1 MKRPAPTGRLA
12 RFATRVT
19 AIAVLLVAAGSPASA
34 GKDDFEFGQKLAQR
48 GYFDLAKKVYEG
60 ILADA
65 KRSDADKDKAR
76 YGMALLGKDE
86 AYGAAGRAGVPY
98 ADVKTKFEL
107 AATAINEFV
116 TKYPDDKKADEGR
129 IEVGKVLLDFTSW
142 ASDLAEQLAGLSAV
156 EDPEIRKGLEARKT
170 DVTTCL
176 ADAQSAVNRAIQLF
190 DGLRTSAKA
199 QATKDL
205 AEYFY
210 ATAQFARGKV
220 YPKCSPEA
228 MAAFKEAAQKL
239 DDYAT
244 ENEENLLGMYALDV
258 LGLTQQ
264 ERAQCESD
272 PKERTSLYR
281 KAMEWFVACA
291 ELPDDGPD
299 HLAILSRGYW
309 HLGKLGNEAGRQEGV
324 DFAKEATKYLA
335 KMTAQRP
342 RTKKH
347 EFGVRAML
355 EWAKLEA
362 KKEKCE
368 EAIGIATDASD
379 SARAAGLKRE
389 VELEAN
395 AVLAGIVKT
404 CGSGG
409 GGGDPSVMMKVAES
423 AFAAGKWAEAIAAF
437 QRVIAAAPRTAEGL
451 LTYVVP
457 SWKRI
462 GTCFRNLKRPL
473 EAAVAFDAVIDEVR
487 AGRLPKSGPVM
498 ADAAAAGDQ
507 EKAALKELGD
517 ATGDATIR
525 ARLERLAKELVEL
538 FKDYL
543 DVADPS
549 YGLGVNKFN
558 SALAERDAEA
568 PTWKDTMRAALPS
581 FQVTADSTKSEKQD
595 NAKGYLVRIR
605 TEVGEHE
612 EAVKTADG
620 VLAWWETA
628 DAKKL
633 VAGNDRMETNRKVER
648 AKLLYYKGSSLNE
661 LKRWDDAAAIL
672 DGYAKKHPEAPE
684 LIRNFATGLMVQIWI
699 SKKEIQKADD
709 LLVELIRTAPNYH
722 LLPKIVFALASV
734 YVERAS
740 AIEERLKKVTDEL
753 VGSEKDRAAGLL
765 PRLSKLMKEENQ
777 YLSTLSD
784 IQNGLKVLRTRR
796 EDPNL
801 TKHEQEELDRQIADT
816 EKRRTETSAT
826 LEKARKDRTEI
837 DAKVAALREEALKIR
852 AELVGPSA
860 LAAEKYKQWD
870 DAVKLADSQ
879 SPANARKKRDPSN
892 VLNFANRFFKLAIL
906 KPDAVAY
913 WTTARELYEDYLAF
927 DAVAKLPVGEPGKR
941 QTLGRLGE
949 VYYHLAEVAKDPK
962 EAASLYERAVDHL
975 QNVLADNPANTRLVV
990 GLLSGEYVTIQ
1001 YPDLV
1006 LGRRSIP
1013 VRRQPDVAAFRAHVK
1028 ELGGELVP
1036 KYADARADE
1045 RWRDM
1050 LKRFK
1055 EKIESAR
1062 DDEVGRIVKS
1072 LKDAGFDFLI
1082 FGELADTSSGFLLAL
1097 AHSYARSGAEEN
1109 AQKALNA
1116 AQAIWSVPRTKAEDD
1131 SAEWW
1136 EARTI
1141 VLNVY
1146 VAIAERKAQ
1155 SAPEAPEGKQSA
1167 IRAQEMMLTI
1177 KRLYPHLGGPARHEE
1192 TLAEWL
1198 AIQAR
1203 LRTVLSKLGVA
1214 EKAVD
1219 LRAEEAPKPTEPEEP
1234 PAPPDGPPGM
1244 SGAAPGGA
1252 GMAGM
1257 DEGAKDESAM
1267 NGSK

>member
-1 MKRPAPTGRLA
+1 M
-12 RFATRVT
+12 
-19 AIAVLLVAAGSPASA
+19 
-34 GKDDFEFGQKLAQR
+34 
-48 GYFDLAKKVYEG
+48 
-60 ILADA
+60 
-65 KRSDADKDKAR
+65 
-76 YGMALLGKDE
+76 
-86 AYGAAGRAGVPY
+86 
-98 ADVKTKFEL
+98 
-107 AATAINEFV
+107 
-116 TKYPDDKKADEGR
+116 
-129 IEVGKVLLDFTSW
+129 
-142 ASDLAEQLAGLSAV
+142 
-156 EDPEIRKGLEARKT
+156 
-170 DVTTCL
+170 
-176 ADAQSAVNRAIQLF
+176 
-190 DGLRTSAKA
+190 
-199 QATKDL
+199 
-205 AEYFY
+205 
-210 ATAQFARGKV
+210 
-220 YPKCSPEA
+220 
-228 MAAFKEAAQKL
+228 
-239 DDYAT
+239 
-244 ENEENLLGMYALDV
+244 
-258 LGLTQQ
+258 
-264 ERAQCESD
+264 
-272 PKERTSLYR
+272 
-281 KAMEWFVACA
+281 
-291 ELPDDGPD
+291 
-299 HLAILSRGYW
+299 
-309 HLGKLGNEAGRQEGV
+309 
-324 DFAKEATKYLA
+324 
-335 KMTAQRP
+335 
-342 RTKKH
+342 
-347 EFGVRAML
+347 
-355 EWAKLEA
+355 
-362 KKEKCE
+362 
-368 EAIGIATDASD
+368 
-379 SARAAGLKRE
+379 
-389 VELEAN
+389 
-395 AVLAGIVKT
+395 
-404 CGSGG
+404 
-409 GGGDPSVMMKVAES
+409 
-423 AFAAGKWAEAIAAF
+423 
-437 QRVIAAAPRTAEGL
+437 
-451 LTYVVP
+451 
-457 SWKRI
+457 
-462 GTCFRNLKRPL
+462 
-473 EAAVAFDAVIDEVR
+473 
-487 AGRLPKSGPVM
+487 
-498 ADAAAAGDQ
+498 
-507 EKAALKELGD
+507 
-517 ATGDATIR
+517 
-525 ARLERLAKELVEL
+525 
-538 FKDYL
+538 
-543 DVADPS
+543 
-549 YGLGVNKFN
+549 
-558 SALAERDAEA
+558 
-568 PTWKDTMRAALPS
+568 
-581 FQVTADSTKSEKQD
+581 
-595 NAKGYLVRIR
+595 
-605 TEVGEHE
+605 
-612 EAVKTADG
+612 
-620 VLAWWETA
+620 
-628 DAKKL
+628 
-633 VAGNDRMETNRKVER
+633 
-648 AKLLYYKGSSLNE
+648 
-661 LKRWDDAAAIL
+661 
-672 DGYAKKHPEAPE
+672 
-684 LIRNFATGLMVQIWI
+684 
-699 SKKEIQKADD
+699 
-709 LLVELIRTAPNYH
+709 
-722 LLPKIVFALASV
+722 
-734 YVERAS
+734 
-740 AIEERLKKVTDEL
+740 
-753 VGSEKDRAAGLL
+753 
-765 PRLSKLMKEENQ
+765 
-777 YLSTLSD
+777 
-784 IQNGLKVLRTRR
+784 
-796 EDPNL
+796 
-801 TKHEQEELDRQIADT
+801 
-816 EKRRTETSAT
+816 
-826 LEKARKDRTEI
+826 
-837 DAKVAALREEALKIR
+837 AALREEALKIR

-1214 EKAVD
+1214 EKTVD